1 MKPTILLINFQD
13 QQKLRKLKMALL
25 PFKLRIKTIEPQD
38 YSQPIGYLAG
48 VKEISQV
55 QIPSALI
62 PQEQMEK
69 EMLILAGITG
79 NLFDQVL
86 YTLRKAG
93 TPVDY
98 KAVLTEHNQN
108 WNCMQLYKELEKEQ
122 FLPPSTQIFRVV
134 PSGSEWMKATG
145 TSIKRSQ
152 RNPLCRAKRRG
163 FPYARLPAETS
174 ISTLGFVNSEHLQAT
189 RVKQGIRET

>member
-25 PFKLRIKTIEPQD
+25 PFKLRIKTVEPQD

-48 VKEISQV
+48 VKEVSQV

-79 NLFDQVL
+79 ICLTRCSIPCGKQVHL
-86 YTLRKAG
+86 WITR
-93 TPVDY
+93 
-98 KAVLTEHNQN
+98 
-108 WNCMQLYKELEKEQ
+108 Q
-122 FLPPSTQIFRVV
+122 F
-134 PSGSEWMKATG
+134 
-145 TSIKRSQ
+145 
-152 RNPLCRAKRRG
+152 
-163 FPYARLPAETS
+163 
-174 ISTLGFVNSEHLQAT
+174 
-189 RVKQGIRET
+189 

>member
-48 VKEISQV
+48 VKEVSQV

-79 NLFDQVL
+79 NLFLLKVYPMTGSFILLFLSGTDFMQVL
-86 YTLRKAG
+86 
-93 TPVDY
+93 
-98 KAVLTEHNQN
+98 
-108 WNCMQLYKELEKEQ
+108 
-122 FLPPSTQIFRVV
+122 F
-134 PSGSEWMKATG
+134 SGS
-145 TSIKRSQ
+145 
-152 RNPLCRAKRRG
+152 
-163 FPYARLPAETS
+163 LPS
-174 ISTLGFVNSEHLQAT
+174 HLPVFY
-189 RVKQGIRET
+189 R

>member
-48 VKEISQV
+48 VKDVFQV
-55 QIPSALI
+55 QIPSA
-62 PQEQMEK
+62 
-69 EMLILAGITG
+69 LILAGITG

-108 WNCMQLYKELEKEQ
+108 WNCMQLYKELEKEHNMYH
-122 FLPPSTQIFRVV
+122 PS
-134 PSGSEWMKATG
+134 
-145 TSIKRSQ
+145 
-152 RNPLCRAKRRG
+152 
-163 FPYARLPAETS
+163 
-174 ISTLGFVNSEHLQAT
+174 
-189 RVKQGIRET
+189 

>member
-1 MKPTILLINFQD
+1 
-13 QQKLRKLKMALL
+13 MALL

-108 WNCMQLYKELEKEQ
+108 SVSYTHLYVYKR
-122 FLPPSTQIFRVV
+122 QITKD
-134 PSGSEWMKATG
+134 MLDI
-145 TSIKRSQ
+145 SINQ
-152 RNPLCRAKRRG
+152 
-163 FPYARLPAETS
+163 
-174 ISTLGFVNSEHLQAT
+174 
-189 RVKQGIRET
+189 

>member
-48 VKEISQV
+48 VKEIFQV

-93 TPVDY
+93 TPVG
-98 KAVLTEHNQN
+98 LQ
-108 WNCMQLYKELEKEQ
+108 
-122 FLPPSTQIFRVV
+122 
-134 PSGSEWMKATG
+134 GSSDGA
-145 TSIKRSQ
+145 
-152 RNPLCRAKRRG
+152 
-163 FPYARLPAETS
+163 
-174 ISTLGFVNSEHLQAT
+174 
-189 RVKQGIRET
+189 